1 MAGSKTPVVV
11 KAIWDTGAYGS
22 VISPKVARELGL
34 IPVGVK
40 PIETANGTYEAY
52 AYVVDMML
60 PNKLVIRGVEVS
72 ESDLKVCDALIGM
85 DVISMGDMKV
95 TNKPTTKFIFRIPA
109 EGRHDGAG
117 GGAGKKTTAV
127 LFAYAV
133 QNGGRSELIHRG
145 GMLAF
150 SSRVV

>member
-1 MAGSKTPVVV
+1 MRIEPVVERYDRIVRDIQSNLVVVGSGERMAGSKTPVVV

-22 VISPKVARELGL
+22 VISPKVAQELGL
-34 IPVGVK
+34 VPVGVK
-40 PIETANGTYEAY
+40 PIQTANGTYEAY

-85 DVISMGDMKV
+85 DIISLGDMKV

-109 EGRHDGAG
+109 EGDTPLVA
-117 GGAGKKTTAV
+117 
-127 LFAYAV
+127 
-133 QNGGRSELIHRG
+133 N
-145 GMLAF
+145 
-150 SSRVV
+150 

>member
-1 MAGSKTPVVV
+1 MKVEPVVERFDKIVRDIQSNLVIVGSGERIMGNKTPVVV

-22 VISPKVARELGL
+22 VISPKVAEELGL

-40 PIETANGTYEAY
+40 PIQTANGIYEAY
-52 AYVVDMML
+52 AYVVDAML

-85 DVISMGDMKV
+85 DIISMGDMKV

-109 EGRHDGAG
+109 EGD
-117 GGAGKKTTAV
+117 TPLV
-127 LFAYAV
+127 
-133 QNGGRSELIHRG
+133 SE
-145 GMLAF
+145 
-150 SSRVV
+150 

>member
-1 MAGSKTPVVV
+1 MKIEPVVERYDKVVRDIQSNLVVVGSGERMAGSKTPVVV

-22 VISPKVARELGL
+22 VISPKVAQELGL
-34 IPVGVK
+34 VPVGVK
-40 PIETANGTYEAY
+40 PIQTANGTYEAY

-85 DVISMGDMKV
+85 DIISMGDMKV

-109 EGRHDGAG
+109 EGD
-117 GGAGKKTTAV
+117 TP
-127 LFAYAV
+127 L
-133 QNGGRSELIHRG
+133 
-145 GMLAF
+145 
-150 SSRVV
+150 VVN

>member
-1 MAGSKTPVVV
+1 MKIEPVVENFDKVVRDIQSNLVVVGSGERICGNRMPIVV

-22 VISPKVARELGL
+22 VISPRVAEELGL
-34 IPVGVK
+34 MPVGVK
-40 PIETANGTYEAY
+40 PIQTANGTYEAY

-85 DVISMGDMKV
+85 DIISMGDMKI

-109 EGRHDGAG
+109 EGDTPLVAG
-117 GGAGKKTTAV
+117 
-127 LFAYAV
+127 
-133 QNGGRSELIHRG
+133 
-145 GMLAF
+145 
-150 SSRVV
+150 

>member
-1 MAGSKTPVVV
+1 MKVEPVVERFDKIVRDIQSNLVIVGSGERIMGNKTPVVV

-22 VISPKVARELGL
+22 VISPKVAEELGL

-40 PIETANGTYEAY
+40 PIQTANGIYEAY
-52 AYVVDMML
+52 AYVVDVML

-85 DVISMGDMKV
+85 DIISMGDMKV

-109 EGRHDGAG
+109 EGDTPLVA
-117 GGAGKKTTAV
+117 
-127 LFAYAV
+127 
-133 QNGGRSELIHRG
+133 E
-145 GMLAF
+145 
-150 SSRVV
+150 

>member
-1 MAGSKTPVVV
+1 MRIEPVVERYDTIVRDIQSNLVVVGAGERMAGSKTPVVV

-22 VISPKVARELGL
+22 VISPKVAQELGL
-34 IPVGVK
+34 VLVGVK
-40 PIETANGTYEAY
+40 PANGTYEAY

-85 DVISMGDMKV
+85 DIISMGDMKV

-109 EGRHDGAG
+109 EGDTPLVA
-117 GGAGKKTTAV
+117 
-127 LFAYAV
+127 
-133 QNGGRSELIHRG
+133 N
-145 GMLAF
+145 
-150 SSRVV
+150 

>member
-1 MAGSKTPVVV
+1 MRIQPVVERYDKIVRDLQSNLVIVGSGERMAGSKTPVVV

-22 VISPKVARELGL
+22 VISPKVAQELGL
-34 IPVGVK
+34 VPVGVK
-40 PIETANGTYEAY
+40 PIQTANGTYEAY

-85 DVISMGDMKV
+85 DIISLGDMKV

-109 EGRHDGAG
+109 EGD
-117 GGAGKKTTAV
+117 TP
-127 LFAYAV
+127 L
-133 QNGGRSELIHRG
+133 
-145 GMLAF
+145 
-150 SSRVV
+150 VVN

>member
-1 MAGSKTPVVV
+1 MRIDPVVERYDKIVRDIQSKLVVVGSGERMAGSKTPVVV

-34 IPVGVK
+34 VPVGVK
-40 PIETANGTYEAY
+40 PIQTANGTYEAY

-85 DVISMGDMKV
+85 DIISMGDMKI

-109 EGRHDGAG
+109 EGDTPLVA
-117 GGAGKKTTAV
+117 K
-127 LFAYAV
+127 
-133 QNGGRSELIHRG
+133 
-145 GMLAF
+145 
-150 SSRVV
+150 